1 MSRLHAFGELSKAE
15 RENYIDNMKLGIS
28 NHKTKRK
35 IDKMAKQKVRDE
47 DNMIDVV
54 KNKLGIE

>member
-1 MSRLHAFGELSKAE
+1 MSRLHAFGKLSKGE
-15 RENYIDNMKLGIS
+15 RENYIENMNFGIS

-35 IDKMAKQKVRDE
+35 IDKLSKQKVRDE
-47 DNMIDVV
+47 DNMATAI